1 LNSSLWLLVG
11 LQLRGWLRYGLRSLQ
26 TIKGALLALVGVAVM
41 IPWILSVLI
50 ARSDVA
56 GYPPDSIRTYGPLL
70 LWAYCILN
78 VVLSTGERG
87 IYFTPAEISI
97 LFPAPLSRRQIV
109 LYRIVMMTI
118 LSLPAPVMLGLV
130 FRRHAAGFAQAFIAL
145 VLMLQF
151 MQLFAMAVA
160 LVADAAG
167 EALYGRVRKVLGVV
181 VVLIVVAVVL
191 AQGKLPSAANWGE
204 WLQSARHT
212 VWWQV
217 LAWPMRGFFDVFLA
231 ERLWPDFL
239 LGLLGSL
246 AVLGVLLGVVF
257 ALDANYLEVAAA
269 SSTRIYNRLQRL
281 RRGTIPLAEG
291 TGGKRPMSLPDFPS
305 WGGIGPIF
313 WLQATSAL
321 RGLGRFLLVVGLITV
336 VLFSVLYQNVLDEE
350 SEKAVAPIL
359 VGAIVWISL
368 FVTALVPFD
377 FRGHIDLMAYLK
389 TLPIK
394 PWRLATGQ
402 LLTPALL
409 ITMVHWL
416 LLIPCLFLGSQGEGP
431 RLGDPVW
438 ILPAIALSFPFNF
451 LVFALEN
458 VLFLFFP
465 VRMAAGGGDVQA
477 LGRNV
482 LTIMAKFLILFV
494 AAVIAFLAGYVVFLL
509 TGQVW
514 AAVAAAWL
522 VLAAAGAA
530 MIPLVS
536 WAFTI
541 FDVGRDTPA

>member
-1 LNSSLWLLVG
+1 MG

-26 TIKGALLALVGVAVM
+26 TVKGALLALVGVAVM
-41 IPWILSVLI
+41 VPWIVSVVVTR
-50 ARSDVA
+50 ADAA
-56 GYPPDSIRTYGPLL
+56 GYPPETIRTYGPLL
-70 LWAYCILN
+70 LWAYCVLN

-87 IYFTPAEISI
+87 IYFTPAEISF

-118 LSLPAPVMLGLV
+118 LSLPAPLMLGLV
-130 FRRHAAGFAQAFIAL
+130 FRNSAAGFLQAFVAL
-145 VLMLQF
+145 LLMLQF

-167 EALYGRVRKVLGVV
+167 EALYGRVRKVLGVA
-181 VVLIVVAVVL
+181 VVLLVVAVVL

-212 VWWQV
+212 AWWQV
-217 LAWPMRGFFDVFLA
+217 LAWPMRGFFEIFLA
-231 ERLWPDFL
+231 QQLWPDFL
-239 LGLLGSL
+239 LGLVWSL
-246 AVLGVLLGVVF
+246 ALLGVLLGVVF

-269 SSTRIYNRLQRL
+269 SSTRIYDRLQRL
-281 RRGTIPLAEG
+281 RRGSLPLSEG
-291 TGGKRPMSLPDFPS
+291 SSSGKRPRSLPDFPS

-336 VLFSVLYQNVLDEE
+336 VLFSVLYQNVFDEE
-350 SEKAVAPIL
+350 SEKAVAPVLI
-359 VGAIVWISL
+359 GAIVWISI

-377 FRGHIDLMAYLK
+377 FRGHIDHMAYLK
-389 TLPIK
+389 TLPIR
-394 PWRLATGQ
+394 PWRLAVGQ

-416 LLIPCLFLGSQGEGP
+416 LLVPCLFLGGKGEGP
-431 RLGDPVW
+431 RLGDPGL
-438 ILPAIALSFPFNF
+438 ILSALALSFPFNF
-451 LVFALEN
+451 LVFGLEN

-482 LTIMAKFLILFV
+482 LTIMAKFMILGV
-494 AAVIAFLAGYVVFLL
+494 AVGIAVLAGVVVALLTNRVWAGVIAAC
-509 TGQVW
+509 
-514 AAVAAAWL
+514 L
-522 VLAAAGAA
+522 VMAAAGAA
-530 MIPLVS
+530 LIPLVS